1 MKRTPWVLSLTLL
14 ALPAAAAA
22 QSAAPTP
29 KWTLT
34 LQGGIHLDRFDRP
47 ERYQQQVIGGDMVF
61 EAFTARGEAPTLGVR
76 ATRWLTGH
84 MGLDAGLAL
93 AHNTSW
99 QGSLAE
105 GSGTT
110 LRKLTLFSSVAPVF
124 RVQVPNNPWQLQ
136 VGAGPALI
144 AHMGSGESLLAR
156 STDVGAMA
164 LVDLSTRLS
173 RRLQLVFGAQ
183 NYRFSSRFDSQA
195 PVPYGGYVYPTG
207 NVARSEWVITTG
219 LRVSF

>member
-1 MKRTPWVLSLTLL
+1 MTRISRVLPLLFL
-14 ALPAAAAA
+14 ALPAALAA
-22 QSAAPTP
+22 QGDGAPSP

-34 LQGGIHLDRFDRP
+34 LEAGIHADRFGQP
-47 ERYQQQVIGGDMVF
+47 ERYQERVIGGDAVA
-61 EAFTARGEAPTLGVR
+61 EAFTGKGEAPTVGLR

-84 MGLDAGLAL
+84 LGLDAGLAL

-99 QGSLAE
+99 QGGLPA
-105 GSGTT
+105 GST
-110 LRKLTLFSSVAPVF
+110 LRKLTLFSSVAPVL
-124 RVQVPNNPWQLQ
+124 RVQVPNKTWQLQ

-144 AHMGSGESLLAR
+144 SHMGSGESLLAR
-156 STDVGAMA
+156 STDLGAVAMA
-164 LVDLSTRLS
+164 DLSTRLS
-173 RRLQLVFGAQ
+173 RRLRLAFGAQ

-207 NVARSEWVITTG
+207 NVARSDWVFQTG